1 MGDEGLYLLEKVE
14 LPGLPVR
21 QKLRIT
27 PRLVVAHARLID
39 ELDAA
44 QKFNVHVA
52 FVAGQEEAHRIAVP
66 GHNPLAILVERDHR
80 VVHCLLDRHAAAKA
94 GASAPSAMNH
104 FAFGSMP

>member
-14 LPGLPVR
+14 LPRLPVR
-21 QKLRIT
+21 QKLRII
-27 PRLVVAHARLID
+27 PGLVVAHARLID

-52 FVAGQEEAHRIAVP
+52 FVTGTLR
-66 GHNPLAILVERDHR
+66 LR
-80 VVHCLLDRHAAAKA
+80 A

-104 FAFGSMP
+104 FAFGSRPVSSSKVESLTPVHSAQETRPCSACTLA